1 MKAIVCTRHG
11 PPELLEYRDVP
22 APSAGPG
29 QIVVAVHAA
38 SVNFPD
44 LLVIQNKYQFKPPLP
59 FVPGSELAGVVVEV
73 APDVTE
79 FAPGDRVMAFTLVG
93 AFAEQVAVE
102 AARAV
107 RVPVEMD
114 LKTAAALLV
123 TYSTMEHA
131 LGDRA
136 RLQPGETV
144 LVLGAAGGIGLA
156 SIEIARAMGA
166 RVIAAASG
174 EQKLAVCRACG
185 AHETIDYTADDL
197 RARLRA
203 LTGGRGPDV
212 VVDPVG
218 GPYTEPALRSI
229 GWRGR
234 FLVVGFASGEIPR
247 LPLNLVLLKGC
258 AVVGVFWGEFIR
270 REPEG
275 FRASVARLARWHA
288 QGALKP
294 LISAEYPL
302 DRAADALRCLADR
315 RAVGKVLL
323 VHGAHPARPSL
334 QTLTTGADK

>member
-11 PPELLEYRDVP
+11 PPEALEYRDVP
-22 APSAGPG
+22 APSPGPG
-29 QIVVAVHAA
+29 QIVVALHAA

-44 LLVIQNKYQFKPPLP
+44 LLVIQNKYQFKPSLP
-59 FVPGSELAGVVVEV
+59 FIPGSELAGVVVEV

-79 FAPGDRVMAFTLVG
+79 FAPGDPVMAFTLSG

-107 RVPVEMD
+107 RVPDGMD

-123 TYSTMEHA
+123 TYGTMEHA
-131 LGDRA
+131 LGDRG

-156 SIEIARAMGA
+156 SIEIARTMGA

-174 EQKLAVCRACG
+174 EKKLAVCRERG

-229 GWRGR
+229 AWRGR

-258 AVVGVFWGEFIR
+258 AVVGVFWGEFVR
-270 REPEG
+270 REPDA

-288 QGALKP
+288 QGALTP
-294 LISAEYPL
+294 LVSAEYPL
-302 DRAADALRCLADR
+302 ERAPDALRLLADR

-323 VHGAHPARPSL
+323 IRP
-334 QTLTTGADK
+334 QTGSSGPYKL